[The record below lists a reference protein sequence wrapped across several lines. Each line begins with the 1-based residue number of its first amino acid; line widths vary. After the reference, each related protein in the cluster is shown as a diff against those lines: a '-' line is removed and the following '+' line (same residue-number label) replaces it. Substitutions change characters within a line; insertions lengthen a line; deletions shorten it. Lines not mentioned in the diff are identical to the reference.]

1 MYVWVVVQMTVML
14 AAEVMMS
21 MMTVWYA
28 VWARR
33 RRKPVSRV
41 SGKAC
46 YAAATLVCMPYYSIE
61 LTAQQYYSSKLF
73 TYLPI
78 PQHTFLLITLQF
90 YYKGQYISTKSILQ
104 FMLKHC
110 NTIVSILVSFSIIV
124 VPLHELSSVLLHLSQ
139 TRVTCLQTSPSC
151 LRTKHS
157 NDRPKFI
164 CTISGLL
171 YLFSMLKLFL
181 LDCKKSVCKD
191 MPHALLLFSLPRVI
205 LPA

>member
-1 MYVWVVVQMTVML
+1 MQYEQGGGG
-14 AAEVMMS
+14 
-21 MMTVWYA
+21 
-28 VWARR
+28 
-33 RRKPVSRV
+33 SRYREYRV
-41 SGKAC
+41 RPAIASAILQTC
-46 YAAATLVCMPYYSIE
+46 RNPCLRALLFY
-61 LTAQQYYSSKLF
+61 LTYCTTILTSKLF

-104 FMLKHC
+104 LMLKHC

-124 VPLHELSSVLLHLSQ
+124 VPLHELSSVLYLSQ